1 MFDAAYSAILF
12 VIWLSPDVFDRNDSF
27 IVVWAGFLA
36 YKLGWFAGVLTT
48 ASLAHTTAWWLG
60 NVVVVSAFLCLVVQ
74 CSAFVVGNLRPGNA
88 QGQPQADSSGARAS
102 LEQVCGR
109 LSERFGLTARE
120 QDVLLLLAKGRTAS
134 YIARDLVVSEPTV
147 RTHMSHIYRKM
158 DVASH
163 QQLLDTVEQAT
174 RQASGSEPGNN
185 PGPTS

>member
-1 MFDAAYSAILF
+1 MRRGNRRRIAAA
-12 VIWLSPDVFDRNDSF
+12 
-27 IVVWAGFLA
+27 
-36 YKLGWFAGVLTT
+36 
-48 ASLAHTTAWWLG
+48 
-60 NVVVVSAFLCLVVQ
+60 
-74 CSAFVVGNLRPGNA
+74 PG
-88 QGQPQADSSGARAS
+88 Q
-102 LEQVCGR
+102 
-109 LSERFGLTARE
+109 TARE